1 MFKKV
6 CYLNKMLTEIISG
19 LWIGNINDAFNEDF
33 YNDNLITIA
42 INCTFEQGFLDI
54 HNIKKIR
61 IPLTD
66 KLEPS
71 RDLKLLREN
80 MDKIITFIHDKLEDN
95 NIIIY
100 CYNGVTI
107 SPLIA
112 GLYMVKKGGISKDFI
127 RDILR
132 SKNKDICLDF
142 DLSSF

>member
-1 MFKKV
+1 
-6 CYLNKMLTEIISG
+6 MLTEIISG

-33 YNDNLITIA
+33 YHDNLITVA

-54 HNIKKIR
+54 PNIKKIR

-71 RDLKLLREN
+71 RDLRLLKEN
-80 MDKIITFIHDKLEDN
+80 INQITDFIHDKLEDN
-95 NIIIY
+95 NIFVY

-107 SPLIA
+107 SPLIVA
-112 GLYMVKKGGISKDFI
+112 LYMIKKGDVSKDMI

-132 SKNKDICLDF
+132 SKNNEICLDF
-142 DLSSF
+142 DLSFF